1 MEDVFV
7 ERPSKVKMSQNKH
20 EPWREIAEAILNEK
34 DPEYLSQL
42 VTRLCDVFDS
52 EKAAQSPKLKSLQ
65 TD

>member
-1 MEDVFV
+1 
-7 ERPSKVKMSQNKH
+7 MSQNKH

-52 EKAAQSPKLKSLQ
+52 EKAAQSPKPKSLQ